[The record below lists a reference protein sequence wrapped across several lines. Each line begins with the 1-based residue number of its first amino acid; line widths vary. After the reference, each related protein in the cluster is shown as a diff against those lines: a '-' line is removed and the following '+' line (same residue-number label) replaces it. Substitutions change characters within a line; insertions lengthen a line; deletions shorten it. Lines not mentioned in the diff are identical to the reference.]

1 MLKVVIAVFTCHF
14 FVILSVLE
22 NLNEMEQR
30 KAEIQNIDS
39 KINTDSVF
47 IFDMDGTL
55 VDTNFANFLSYKK
68 AILSVTKSDCNLTY
82 NPDNRFYRNNLKK
95 AVPNLSESEY
105 ERIIQEK
112 EEYYKDFLPETKL
125 NKALADILFKY
136 SKTNRTILVT
146 NCRQDRAWETLEYHG
161 LTDKFSN
168 LFFRQFS
175 SNNEKINKFQNAIQ
189 SLGLS
194 PDTVIAFENEKTE
207 IEDAIEA
214 GIIGYNIVKL

>member
-1 MLKVVIAVFTCHF
+1 
-14 FVILSVLE
+14 
-22 NLNEMEQR
+22 MEQR
-30 KAEIQNIDS
+30 QEEIQNIVS
-39 KINTDSVF
+39 KINAETVF

-55 VDTNFANFLSYKK
+55 VDTNFSNFLSYKK
-68 AILSVTKSDCNLTY
+68 AILSVTKSDYNLIF
-82 NPDNRFYRNNLKK
+82 NPNNRFCRNNLKK

-112 EEYYKDFLPETKL
+112 EVYYKDFLPETKL
-125 NKALADILFKY
+125 NKTLAEILFKY

-146 NCRQDRAWETLEYHG
+146 NGRQDRASETLDYHG
-161 LTDKFSN
+161 LTDKFSK

-175 SNNEKINKFQNAIQ
+175 SHNEKINKFQNAIQ
-189 SLGLS
+189 SLGVS

-214 GIIGYNIVKL
+214 GIIGYNVVKF